1 MAIEITTVEV
11 FERALRL
18 SVDER
23 TRLVKQLLLSLDQSD
38 AERSSA
44 EQISAR
50 FKALD
55 ARFRVA
61 CTVEIERTE
70 DDEPYGGA
78 RLA

>member
-1 MAIEITTVEV
+1 MAIEISTVEV
-11 FERALRL
+11 FERALLL
-18 SVDER
+18 SVEER
-23 TRLVKQLLLSLDQSD
+23 KRLAKQLLRSLDQSD
-38 AERSSA
+38 AEP

-50 FKALD
+50 FQALD

-70 DDEPYGGA
+70 DDEPFGGA